1 MDLPEQQKTMTP
13 QDLETRARAAKVI
26 PVLTV
31 KGPEDAVPLCEALVA
46 GGLDVL
52 EITLRTEGGLR
63 AISALR
69 KALPNAIIG
78 AGTLLS
84 ADHIKEAVSAGSQFL
99 VTPGT
104 NEKLAH
110 ALRDSN
116 VAALPGAATVSEM
129 LMLAEANFHRQKFFP
144 AEPAGGAAYLK
155 AVIAPLPF
163 LKFCP
168 TGGIDMAKAR
178 GYLAIPNVMC
188 VGGSWVAPAEA
199 VSKQDWKTITTLAKA
214 ARVMTS
220 AA

>member
-1 MDLPEQQKTMTP
+1 MTP

-52 EITLRTEGGLR
+52 EITLRTEGGLK
-63 AISALR
+63 AIAALR

-78 AGTLLS
+78 AGTLVT
-84 ADHIKEAVSAGSQFL
+84 ADHVKEAASAGSQFL

-104 NEKLAH
+104 TEKLTH
-110 ALRDSN
+110 SLRDCGIP
-116 VAALPGAATVSEM
+116 ALPGAATVSEM
-129 LMLAEANFHRQKFFP
+129 LMLAEAGFHRLKFFP
-144 AEPAGGAAYLK
+144 AEPAGGVAYLK
-155 AVIAPLPF
+155 SVIAPLPF

-178 GYLAIPNVMC
+178 AYLAVPNIMC

-199 VSKQDWKTITTLAKA
+199 VMKKDWKTITTLAKA
-214 ARVMTS
+214 ARTMT
-220 AA
+220 AG